1 MKVNHNK
8 LTLKCFITFIK
19 IILFLSLT
27 SFSFASEK
35 KIGSVTEISGTIVAI
50 TDALEERDLL
60 IHDPIFLN
68 EEIFITQGSSATIQF
83 NDSTAVI
90 MKELT
95 SLNVSVFEN
104 SKLKPK
110 IKAKL
115 LKGQIIIE
123 SGSIAKNKSGEMVID
138 VATSTL
144 GLRGTRI
151 DLNLKPDGKSDISLA
166 EDSFGNVGEVEVSS
180 EGQSTN
186 ITSVDQVLTVSENN
200 EIGER
205 EKTDEEKNNSKTVS
219 ETLTQSSK
227 IDEDEIIQ
235 QLQKKLADGN
245 LEDANNDGIINEDDV
260 ETAKEIITEEKKLK
274 IDFIVE
280 NSKDENTDFLSN
292 VINQSDNKNTG
303 EVIEKIIDTQDNLV
317 EGVVENLSDKD
328 NKFLITSTSEGA
340 GLIKE
345 KIFETIV
352 AKETDKSAA
361 ILSKVMAKS
370 DEATV
375 SSVINNITEKN
386 TNEDSK
392 LSLKVM
398 ADFSEKNPEKLEN
411 FYQNNQEQ
419 IQKLTV
425 SAVEEAQSSKED
437 ADLLA
442 KVVAGSSDASINNIM
457 EEVSKNS
464 TEEKQTL
471 SAQVLKAIVD
481 TGSGK
486 IDIINNDIKDV
497 MISQIIESAK
507 NQQEGTGVQQDQD
520 MTSIV
525 SDIIVNT
532 NTETGSKMIE
542 ELNNSST
549 VTNLS
554 LKVIS
559 GISEKDIT
567 KLNTLSE
574 NNKEQID
581 TLTESAVK
589 NAGESQEDADLIAQV
604 VGEVSDE
611 MADKLISEVTKN
623 STDENQALSAKVLKS
638 IVESNPDKMETLSD
652 ENKDNMITQTIL
664 AAKNQS
670 EGISTDDLD
679 LTNTI
684 AEIISSS
691 GAETASKVLEELSNS
706 SQGSDSKLSLEVVNN
721 LTKQENYEEK
731 MEILEATSSSLGS
744 SISELI
750 EDAVKNAT
758 SEEDLELV
766 TSIVEKSKGTI
777 GDKIINSANKNEA
790 SKRKITQIIIKVVEK
805 NPEKALEIIN
815 KNESTNTVTETI
827 KNKIE
832 KGEAITSEDFGD
844 VFEDNVSPT

>member
-8 LTLKCFITFIK
+8 LTLKCFVAFIK

-27 SFSFASEK
+27 SLSFANEK
-35 KIGSVTEISGTIVAI
+35 KIASVTEISGTIIAI
-50 TDALEERDLL
+50 TDDLEERDLL

-68 EEIFITQGSSATIQF
+68 EEIFVTQGSSATIQF

-115 LKGQIIIE
+115 LKGQITIE

-151 DLNLKPDGKSDISLA
+151 DVNLKPDGKSDISLA
-166 EDSFGNVGEVEVSS
+166 EDSFGNVGEIEVSS

-200 EIGER
+200 EISER
-205 EKTDEEKNNSKTVS
+205 EKTDEEKNNAKTVS

-227 IDEDEIIQ
+227 IDEDEIIE
-235 QLQKKLADGN
+235 QLEKKFADGN

-260 ETAKEIITEEKKLK
+260 ETAKEIITAEKKLK

-317 EGVVENLSDKD
+317 EGVVENLSEKD
-328 NKFLITSTSEGA
+328 NKFLTTSTSEGA

-398 ADFSEKNPEKLEN
+398 ADFSEKNPEKLEI

-437 ADLLA
+437 ADLIA
-442 KVVAGSSDASINNIM
+442 KVVAGSSDVSINNIM

-464 TEEKQTL
+464 TDENQTL

-481 TGSGK
+481 SDSGK
-486 IDIINNDIKDV
+486 IDIINDDVKDV
-497 MISQIIESAK
+497 MISQTIQSAQ
-507 NQQEGTGVQQDQD
+507 NQQERIGVQQDQD
-520 MTSIV
+520 MTSII

-532 NTETGSKMIE
+532 NTDTGSKMIE

-549 VTNLS
+549 KNNLS
-554 LKVIS
+554 LQVIS
-559 GISEKDIT
+559 GISEKDTT

-574 NNKEQID
+574 NNKKQID

-589 NAGESQEDADLIAQV
+589 NAGVSQEDADLIAQV
-604 VGEVSDE
+604 VAEVSDE

-623 STDENQALSAKVLKS
+623 STDGNQALSAKVLKS
-638 IVESNPDKMETLSD
+638 IVESNPDKIETLSD
-652 ENKDNMITQTIL
+652 ENKDNMITQTIQ

-670 EGISTDDLD
+670 EGTSTDDID

-691 GAETASKVLEELSNS
+691 GAEIASKVLKELSDA
-706 SQGSDSKLSLEVVNN
+706 SQGAESKLSLEVVNN

-731 MEILEATSSSLGS
+731 MQILEVTSPTIEN
-744 SISELI
+744 SISKLV

-790 SKRKITQIIIKVVEK
+790 SKKKITDIIIKVVEK
-805 NPEKALEIIN
+805 NPEKALKIIN
-815 KNESTNTVTETI
+815 KNKDTNTITKII

-832 KGEAITSEDFGD
+832 NGEAVNADDFID
-844 VFEDNVSPT
+844 VFEKNVSPN